1 MVGRDLRTFF
11 SLIYTISSSW
21 LLGGADEVEGVGAQ
35 PGGGG
40 EVGGLGTPPVVLGTP
55 PVILFD
61 EEVGEAD
68 SLLFD
73 EGRK

>member
-1 MVGRDLRTFF
+1 M
-11 SLIYTISSSW
+11 
-21 LLGGADEVEGVGAQ
+21 LGGAEEVEGVGAQ

-55 PVILFD
+55 PVIFFD
-61 EEVGEAD
+61 EEVGGAD